1 MVENGK
7 RKGLSPLVIVLIV
20 LNVVLAVCLAL
31 SLRTALPARQAA
43 LTEAASQ
50 TMSQAELESHKL
62 RQEIRQL
69 EIENDRQSSPWQTFS
84 SFATL
89 LTAIVAVAGVFLT
102 IWKQFLERER
112 DREQRE
118 AESRRCLDE
127 KFSSIISDIGSD
139 NPSLQVSAAISLITF
154 LRAEYSAFHE
164 QVYLILLANLK
175 IKHNQQVNRL
185 LIQVFEKAV
194 RLKLEAMRK
203 IDDSQRLD
211 LTSTNLYRIDLSG
224 LDLSNADIAFSTLE
238 LANLDSSNLSRVK
251 GYEVSLEKAKLTDA
265 FLTEARLAKANLK
278 GAHLHRAN
286 LVSANLKETR
296 LNGTQFFQ
304 AKLQSAHLEN
314 AELFDAKFEQ
324 ADLNDTYF
332 QGAKYN
338 DQTLKSIIKA
348 HNWEKAHYDEDVLFR
363 LTEIQQN
370 YSP

>member
-1 MVENGK
+1 MSENGK

-20 LNVVLAVCLAL
+20 LNVVLAAGLLISLL
-31 SLRTALPARQAA
+31 SAPPPQQTSIP
-43 LTEAASQ
+43 EATGQ
-50 TMSQAELESHKL
+50 TMSQVELESHKL

-69 EIENDRQSSPWQTFS
+69 EIENERLSSPWQTVTS
-84 SFATL
+84 YATL

-102 IWKQFLERER
+102 IWKQFLERVR

-118 AESRRCLDE
+118 TESRRCLDE
-127 KFSSIISDIGSD
+127 KFSSIIADIGSD

-175 IKHNQQVNRL
+175 IRHNQQVNRL

-194 RLKLEAMRK
+194 RLNLEAIRK
-203 IDDSQRLD
+203 VNDSQGLD
-211 LTSTNLYRIDLSG
+211 LTSTNLYRIDFSG
-224 LDLSNADIAFSTLE
+224 LDLSNSDIAFSNLE
-238 LANLDSSNLSRVK
+238 LANLDSANLSRVK

-265 FLTEARLAKANLK
+265 ILTEARLAKANLK

-296 LNGTQFFQ
+296 LNSAQFFQ

-314 AELFDAKFEQ
+314 AELFDVKFEQ
-324 ADLNDTYF
+324 SDLNDTYF
-332 QGAKYN
+332 RGTKFN
-338 DQTLKSIIKA
+338 DQTLKSIVKA
-348 HNWEKAHYDEDVLFR
+348 HNWEKAHYDEDVLLR
-363 LTEIQQN
+363 LTEIQKN
-370 YSP
+370 SSP